1 LRCWIGNITFFIKPI
16 RRIAMNKKLHAS
28 TPCTLGLLFVLF
40 APSCST
46 PSIDSVKTKDEYL
59 KRVSALSDSK
69 LQKTLQTDLDSLTSL
84 KEEMDGFT
92 IYIGFGMSMESGDG
106 KKAELKPDSAFK
118 INTDFAAIKKDID
131 LYSKS
136 LNFIE
141 TPELPNSRF
150 QVSMYEK
157 FANISADD
165 IDLKLKKVYA
175 KGQSYPEDK
184 IGMVKADSASV
195 DFYYEYPK
203 SFEPFKFNPKGKKEL
218 VYNKQAIEINSAGDD
233 EIEFDVPIALYKAI
247 LSHQA
252 LNPSGVLMNSTSH
265 SAMPLTTIKGSIKN
279 DLASALQ
286 ILKAASKL
294 NNKEAIIGELNKIP
308 ASLFPALAKYHGFI
322 TKYKSLEND
331 KSLKGFD
338 AIKRLKDLMTDNKE
352 VFGLEKQRITLKFPD
367 KIAELI
373 LYIAREKEKIAAS
386 AVAKITQIA
395 SPYQAY
401 LDNPLDKYGVVDSN
415 YTIIIPASQ
424 PRLDRA
430 DNTGLYYKDYK
441 EKQDFHL
448 DVRNKKLIPIK
459 KGYTYI
465 KDISDHLTLFSDSNK
480 YVGILE
486 NDDKVVIPFE
496 YDEIEKTGNVLLLTR
511 SKRGR
516 KKYEIRTLDNKLV
529 NDLKGLKITPYPDYD
544 VFIIEDE
551 KEKLGLIDKDGRTV
565 IQPRYINLKPIDKE
579 PLLLYSEGPNSY
591 QKGIMKGNGTKVTEP
606 KFNYIN
612 DFQEGFAVYRT
623 DDNNNSY
630 GYLNKAGQPVLGKY
644 SVAYGFAGGYALVFD
659 NDVFSLID
667 TSGKKVKQIPYKT
680 LGDPTISLTGKT
692 TIYEIDGKQYNYA
705 GQPIN

>member
-1 LRCWIGNITFFIKPI
+1 
-16 RRIAMNKKLHAS
+16 MNKKLSAS
-28 TPCTLGLLFVLF
+28 IPCTLGLLFVLF
-40 APSCST
+40 AASCST
-46 PSIDSVKTKDEYL
+46 SSIDSVKTKDEYL
-59 KRVSALSDSK
+59 KRVSALSEGK
-69 LQKTLQTDLDSLTSL
+69 LQKTLKTDLDSLTSL

-131 LYSKS
+131 LYSKN

-165 IDLKLKKVYA
+165 IDVKLKKVYA

-203 SFEPFKFNPKGKKEL
+203 SFDPFKFNPKGKKDL
-218 VYNKQAIEINSAGDD
+218 VYNKQAIEISSAGDD
-233 EIEFDVPIALYKAI
+233 EVEFDVPIALYKDI

-252 LNPSGVLMNSTSH
+252 LNPSGVRMNSTSH

-286 ILKAASKL
+286 ILKTASKL
-294 NNKEAIIGELNKIP
+294 NNKDAIIRELNKIP
-308 ASLFPALAKYHGFI
+308 ASLFPAIAKYHGFI

-352 VFGLEKQRITLKFPD
+352 VFGLEKQRIALKFPD

-373 LYIAREKEKIAAS
+373 LYIAREKEKIVAS

-401 LDNPLDKYGVVDSN
+401 LDNKLDKYGVVDSN

-480 YVGILE
+480 YVGVLE

-516 KKYEIRTLDNKLV
+516 KKYEIRSMDNKLITE
-529 NDLKGLKITPYPDYD
+529 LKGLTITPYPDYG
-544 VFIIEDE
+544 VLIIENE
-551 KEKLGLIDKDGRTV
+551 KEQFGMVDQNGRIAIPPT
-565 IQPRYINLKPIDKE
+565 YNFLKPIDKE
-579 PLLLYSEGPNSY
+579 PLLLYSDNPNSNM
-591 QKGIMKGNGTKVTEP
+591 KGIMKGDRTKVMEP
-606 KFNYIN
+606 KFIYV
-612 DFQEGFAVYRT
+612 DGFQEGFAVYRS
-623 DDNNNSY
+623 DDIYNSY
-630 GYLNKAGQPVLGKY
+630 GYINKAGQPVLGKY

-680 LGDPTISLTGKT
+680 LGDPTISLTGKS